1 MNTETFDKSPAPPAT
16 RARLAKDE
24 VNALPLFRYTGKIT
38 LARTDAD
45 AQHALSRL
53 GPAAIL
59 GFDTETRPSFFR
71 GVSYLPSLVQLAL
84 EDEVFLFHFKWRPP
98 GPELLSILENPAVI
112 KTGVAVHDD
121 MRFLNAVRPFQPAS
135 VIDLGEV
142 ARLNNIENRGLR
154 GLAALFLGLRISKT
168 EHCSNWGHGDLSPRQ
183 ISYAATD
190 AWISRALYVK
200 MREAGLDFSGEEN
213 RKDHSPPNDNERRRR
228 HPRARRIVRVSLSG
242 TRKPQHP
249 ET

>member
-1 MNTETFDKSPAPPAT
+1 MNTETFDKGSTPPAT
-16 RARLAKDE
+16 RARLGKDE
-24 VNALPLFRYTGKIT
+24 VNALPLFRYSGKIT

-45 AQHALSRL
+45 VRHALPRL
-53 GPAAIL
+53 GRAAVL

-84 EDEVFLFHFKWRPP
+84 EDEVFLFHFKWRSL
-98 GPELLSILENPAVI
+98 GPDLLSIFENPAVI

-121 MRFLNAVRPFQPAS
+121 MRFLGAVRPFRPAS
-135 VIDLGEV
+135 VVDLGEV

-190 AWISRALYVK
+190 AWISRALYLK

-213 RKDHSPPNDNERRRR
+213 RKERTLPDDNERRRR
-228 HPRARRIVRVSLSG
+228 FRARRIVRVSLSG
-242 TRKPQHP
+242 TRTPENP